1 VYILTIPATESM
13 HMPAR
18 KTTPKMQRRAAELRH
33 IPTEAE
39 ARLWAHLRAHRMQGI
54 HFRRQHAIGS
64 YIVDFCALHPKLVIE
79 LDGSQHLDQ
88 AEYDRQREATLV
100 SKGFRVLRFWNN
112 EVMNDLDGVY
122 QAIETAIVEAGIS

>member
-1 VYILTIPATESM
+1 M

-64 YIVDFCALHPKLVIE
+64 YIVQV
-79 LDGSQHLDQ
+79 
-88 AEYDRQREATLV
+88 ATCYIFKPILTP
-100 SKGFRVLRFWNN
+100 SLYRRKGRA
-112 EVMNDLDGVY
+112 GV
-122 QAIETAIVEAGIS
+122 G